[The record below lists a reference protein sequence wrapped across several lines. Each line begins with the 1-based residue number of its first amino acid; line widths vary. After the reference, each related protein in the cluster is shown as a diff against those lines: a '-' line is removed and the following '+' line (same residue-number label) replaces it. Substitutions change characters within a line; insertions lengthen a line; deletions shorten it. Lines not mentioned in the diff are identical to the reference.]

1 MCKGDTVWL
10 PITHT
15 HRKTMTK
22 YSFRNGNPSES
33 STVVSLSS
41 GVILEVRR
49 GDKTT
54 WSASETRGRW
64 NSLEE
69 WKASLPAGP
78 EPTVSAD
85 GSSSVGPDAA
95 LYLAAWTVAGKGWN
109 TKFSTNLFCSAT
121 RGKKEARLQKKL
133 AAAPGC
139 AQRYIYRIKNQLY
152 DASFLPD
159 HKRYYAGNKFRSTVR
174 ILHPDGRFVQV
185 CYNKKDKLFGFHPR
199 SAAVAT
205 VAPTLEELGF
215 VAPYQFLLET
225 RGWPHDVDMRLLTQA
240 AVIEEAEAM
249 RKEKEAKEAAKAEK
263 EAKAAEA

>member
-1 MCKGDTVWL
+1 
-10 PITHT
+10 
-15 HRKTMTK
+15 MTK

-41 GVILEVRR
+41 GVLLEVRR

-69 WKASLPAGP
+69 WKASLPSGP

-85 GSSSVGPDAA
+85 SSSRSAPPVGSDAA

-109 TKFSTNLFCSAT
+109 TTFSTNLFCSAT

-133 AAAPGC
+133 AAALERGYS
-139 AQRYIYRIKNQLY
+139 QRYIYRIKNKLH

-159 HKRYYAGNKFRSTVR
+159 HKTYYAGNKYPTVR
-174 ILHPDGRFVQV
+174 ILHPDGRFVKV

-199 SAAVAT
+199 GFAAAT

-225 RGWPHDVDMRLLTQA
+225 RGWHHDTDMRRLTQA
-240 AVIEEAEAM
+240 AVIEEAEVM

-263 EAKAAEA
+263 AAKAAEA